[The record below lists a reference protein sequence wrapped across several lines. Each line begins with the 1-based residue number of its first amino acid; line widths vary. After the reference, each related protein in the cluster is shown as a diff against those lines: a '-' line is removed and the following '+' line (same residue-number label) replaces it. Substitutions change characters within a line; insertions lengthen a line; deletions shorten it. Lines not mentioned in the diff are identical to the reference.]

1 MHYPKDDK
9 AITRLQDETNKTYL
23 ISVEKIL
30 NRSKISTGDKKEIL
44 SKVIR
49 DETYMINSI

>member
-1 MHYPKDDK
+1 MHYPKDEK
-9 AITRLQDETNKTYL
+9 AITRLQDETNKAYL
-23 ISVEKIL
+23 ISIEKIL
-30 NRSKISTGDKKEIL
+30 NRSKISIEDKKEVL